1 MSLLGNLVWL
11 VFGGF
16 IAGLGYILGGLL
28 VCLTVVGIPFGMQAI
43 KLGRATMA
51 PFGKEVVEYDRANS
65 TLRIVFNVVWLV
77 LFGWEIA
84 VAHLG
89 SALILAIT
97 IIGLP
102 FAKQHIK
109 LIPMA
114 LFPFGR
120 DLRSKNDLS

>member
-11 VFGGF
+11 IFGGF
-16 IAGLGYILGGLL
+16 IAGMGYILGGLL

-43 KLGRATMA
+43 KLGRATMT
-51 PFGKEVVEYDRANS
+51 PFGKEVVEFEHANS
-65 TLRIVFNVVWLV
+65 TLRIVFNVAWLL

-84 VAHLG
+84 IAHLG
-89 SALILAIT
+89 SALFLAIT
-97 IIGLP
+97 IVGLP

-109 LIPMA
+109 LIPVA

-120 DLRSKNDLS
+120 DLRRNGDIG